1 MLDVSFSVFTAADG
15 WLIERVSLQPQVSIG
30 RTREGKPYLA
40 NSPLPADVAAL
51 PNWNFNVTHHGGIVA
66 IATEPSGASANSCE
80 LHARPLGR
88 LCWLMVVVIQFSMTS
103 FVFLPAPHQAL
114 PRFALA

>member
-1 MLDVSFSVFTAADG
+1 MLDTPLSAFTAPDDR
-15 WLIERVSLQPQVSIG
+15 LIEHVSLRRQVSIG

-66 IATEPSGASANSCE
+66 IATEPCGA
-80 LHARPLGR
+80 
-88 LCWLMVVVIQFSMTS
+88 
-103 FVFLPAPHQAL
+103 
-114 PRFALA
+114 

>member
-1 MLDVSFSVFTAADG
+1 MLDVSLSAFTAAEDR
-15 WLIERVSLQPQVSIG
+15 LIERVSLQLQVSIG

-66 IATEPSGASANSCE
+66 IATEPCGVSANSRE
-80 LHARPLGR
+80 
-88 LCWLMVVVIQFSMTS
+88 
-103 FVFLPAPHQAL
+103 PAPHQAC
-114 PRFALA
+114 FASICFWPSWW